1 MLDLFEEVKVEDFV
15 SLCGKVFTVDVTETN
30 DEGIVGKNDIVFEVG
45 AVCSIS
51 GRVVEELKV
60 RKSKTE
66 KYGLIFIYKIDG
78 VSKFVRGRSPNY
90 TLAANTMDAIT
101 K

>member
-1 MLDLFEEVKVEDFV
+1 MFEEINVEDFV
-15 SLCGKVFTVDVTETN
+15 SLCGEVFTVDVTETN
-30 DEGIVGKNDIVFEVG
+30 DTRIVGKNDIVFEVG
-45 AVCSIS
+45 ALCGIS
-51 GRVVEELKV
+51 GRIVTGLKI

-66 KYGLIFIYKIDG
+66 KYGLIFLYKIDG

-90 TLAANTMDAIT
+90 TLAVSTMDALT